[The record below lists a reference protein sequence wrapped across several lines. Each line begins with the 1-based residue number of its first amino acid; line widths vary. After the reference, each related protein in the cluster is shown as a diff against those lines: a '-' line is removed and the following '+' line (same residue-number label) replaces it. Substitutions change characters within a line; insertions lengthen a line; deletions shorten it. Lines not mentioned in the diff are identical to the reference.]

1 MHEWWNFSVT
11 SKYHSQFRFGTS
23 QAW

>member
-11 SKYHSQFRFGTS
+11 STYHSQFRFGTS
-23 QAW
+23 HAW